1 MLRDEPG
8 LSIVGLAAS
17 GEELLEHLYE
27 WNPNVVTLD
36 LSMPGI
42 GGLATLDRILAWRR
56 VPVVILS
63 GHSTREMPLAV
74 EALHR
79 GASDFIDKQDFSLVD
94 FHGLRTTIV
103 QKLRT
108 LTFSEPRHPERSRGT
123 WVEGRAMIVPPHA
136 QVPRL
141 RSG

>member
-1 MLRDEPG
+1 MMIRLAVVDDSSFVRKAVARMLRDEPG

-108 LTFSEPRHPERSRGT
+108 LTGPWS
-123 WVEGRAMIVPPHA
+123 ADVP
-136 QVPRL
+136 
-141 RSG
+141 S